1 MPIFVG
7 LLVLDLYIPEANS
20 LKEKR
25 HVVRSLLKR
34 LQNRFNVAV
43 AEVGD
48 NDVHRRAQ
56 IGVTA
61 VSSSQAQIQRVL
73 QAASRFVSSEPRVVV
88 EADSLEVL

>member
-61 VSSSQAQIQRVL
+61 VSSSQAQVQRVL
-73 QAASRFVSSEPRVVV
+73 QAASGFVSSEPRVVV